1 MIYHFCSFFFSF
13 FFNLH
18 CYAYTYIQE
27 QGYTVVHRIILCNY
41 TSVYHIIYISFTI
54 AFKLIIHMIG
64 LILAFMTRKVNID
77 PLNDSRYS
85 PALIYIS
92 CVLLIIAIIL
102 SLFVENEN
110 TRVGAWTTFVF
121 LDICVF
127 LGLNFIPKVN

>member
-1 MIYHFCSFFFSF
+1 MVIHKNSSLLFLYICIT
-13 FFNLH
+13 
-18 CYAYTYIQE
+18 CYACTYIQD
-27 QGYTVVHRIILCNY
+27 QGYTVVHRIILCDY

-54 AFKLIIHMIG
+54 AFKLIIHVIG

-85 PALIYIS
+85 AALIYIS